1 MSTSVK
7 VLECFFLLTTFYIF
21 RPFISNVPAI
31 FMYIFKCMYFGLSAY
46 QVRWGYPT
54 RILGNFLTKSYTL
67 TSGILFQGW
76 VLVSLVSCKASLGLS
91 YNACV
96 KITIASSLFSSAGK
110 HFLNSQ
116 EACPFKSS
124 FWLNIL
130 PNWPD
135 IIHWLTTS
143 WRTQDVLVRCS
154 VIESDHNV
162 KLVRYF
168 ENLVRRCLITEC

>member
-7 VLECFFLLTTFYIF
+7 VLECFFLLTTFDIF

-46 QVRWGYPT
+46 QVRCGYPT

-76 VLVSLVSCKASLGLS
+76 VLVSSKVSLGLS
-91 YNACV
+91 VNAYV

-130 PNWPD
+130 PN
-135 IIHWLTTS
+135 LTGHNSLTDNILKNS
-143 WRTQDVLVRCS
+143 RCAGQ
-154 VIESDHNV
+154 VFGHRIR
-162 KLVRYF
+162 L
-168 ENLVRRCLITEC
+168 

>member
-7 VLECFFLLTTFYIF
+7 VLECFFLLTTFDIF

-46 QVRWGYPT
+46 QVRCGYPT

-76 VLVSLVSCKASLGLS
+76 VLVSSKVSLGLS
-91 YNACV
+91 VNAYV

-116 EACPFKSS
+116 EACPS
-124 FWLNIL
+124 NL
-130 PNWPD
+130 PFGWTFYQIWPD

-154 VIESDHNV
+154 VIESDYNV

-168 ENLVRRCLITEC
+168 ENLVGRCLIIEC